1 MGVLIASPQADA
13 TWRGVVCLRKMA
25 SVAWGLS
32 TGILVAVP
40 SVLSPEPPVTDFH
53 QVSLVHSAIPLPEP
67 RVSGYK

>member
-40 SVLSPEPPVTDFH
+40 SVLSPEPQAPDSSHAPPVHFA
-53 QVSLVHSAIPLPEP
+53 LPLL
-67 RVSGYK
+67 